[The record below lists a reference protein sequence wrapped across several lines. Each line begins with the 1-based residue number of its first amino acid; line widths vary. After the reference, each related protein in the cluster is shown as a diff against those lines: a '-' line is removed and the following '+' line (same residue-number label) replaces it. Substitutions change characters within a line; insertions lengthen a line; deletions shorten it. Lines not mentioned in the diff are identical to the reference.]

1 MKRLPLCLLLAVLF
15 LLPVGCRGEN
25 AIYAF
30 SDAWPQA
37 LTSAVADTP
46 LASATPVEGYLAF
59 RDGASAHGAAVA
71 RDSAGYLLAVFQ
83 GEGDTWQAAYSR
95 QALRQDAPPQVWNQA
110 LAEEW
115 SGADIAAY
123 DGSDQF
129 DLIYTDVRY
138 TWQAEGDTWRL
149 TRALLPVANVVVDD
163 HQLYWNEETVFYPQ
177 ETTLSGFAEEAFP
190 RTLLAAQ
197 ANAAASAQQDLSR
210 GVTTGSGEEDFPVTL
225 YAAPSG
231 GSTVVGYYAAGV
243 EAQVLDQGSGYVK
256 LEFGGS
262 FSGWTEE
269 THFLAG
275 ASEDTGHQ
283 LQGEITI
290 ASPLAGKYRSLLDA
304 PKADASSLA
313 LLGVQVQVRVLGV
326 TADGDYLHVALTD
339 GQTGYLPAASVS
351 AEDVWITSD
360 VRENR
365 LNLRQSPSTKSQT
378 LGKYFGGVK
387 AQRLYAPPADEGWM
401 RVSIGGYTGWMM
413 RSFLNTDASYVPEML
428 PPLGVVDPEN
438 DSALTL
444 RKEPDQKSDALARY
458 PSGTVVEI
466 LGVNSNWAHVR
477 VQDGSTGFMLLK
489 HVGGEPVS
497 AVKNAFTLAEDTTL
511 TDAFGNEN
519 VTLPAGTAVA
529 SADGRLC
536 PLWRYDAARG
546 GMVFA
551 LTEQAEL
558 HAADAWGYV
567 LTENA
572 PDMWAVEEE

>member
-83 GEGDTWQAAYSR
+83 GEGDDWQAAYSR
-95 QALRQDAPPQVWNQA
+95 QALRQDALPQVWNQA

-210 GVTTGSGEEDFPVTL
+210 GVTTGSNEEDFPVTL

-290 ASPLAGKYRSLLDA
+290 ASPLAGKYCSLLDA

-351 AEDVWITSD
+351 AGDVWITSD

-519 VTLPAGTAVA
+519 VTLAAGTAVA

-551 LTEQAEL
+551 LPEQAEL

-572 PDMWAVEEE
+572 PDMWIVEEE

>member
-1 MKRLPLCLLLAVLF
+1 MKRLPLCLLLAVFF

-46 LASATPVEGYLAF
+46 LASASPVEGYLAF

-83 GEGDTWQAAYSR
+83 GEGDDWQAAYSR
-95 QALRQDAPPQVWNQA
+95 QALRQDALPQVWNQA

-290 ASPLAGKYRSLLDA
+290 ASPLAGKYCSLLDA

-351 AEDVWITSD
+351 AGDVWITSD

>member
-1 MKRLPLCLLLAVLF
+1 MKRLPLCLLLAVFF
-15 LLPVGCRGEN
+15 LLPVCCRGEN

-83 GEGDTWQAAYSR
+83 GEGDDWQAAYSR
-95 QALRQDAPPQVWNQA
+95 QALRQDALPQVWNQA

-115 SGADIAAY
+115 SGVDIAAY

-210 GVTTGSGEEDFPVTL
+210 GVTTGSNEEDFPVTL

-290 ASPLAGKYRSLLDA
+290 ASPLAGKYCSLLDA

-351 AEDVWITSD
+351 AGDVWITSD